1 MIRAAAARDT
11 PRPQAPGP
19 RLVVLALDSATS
31 RGSLALRRDGQALAS
46 AILPEG
52 GQGDA
57 LALHVEALLAGAG
70 IRMGELGLLAATI
83 GPGRFTGLRAGL
95 AFMRGLSLA
104 LGVPVAGVT
113 TLAAL
118 RAATACAPGE
128 VALACIDSRRAEF
141 FFQLGAQAA
150 PFACRAADLATRMPP
165 GARIVAVGERAE
177 EAATALGEAGFAARA
192 VPRLVD
198 AADVAALAEAMPR
211 PAHPPAPLYIHPPA
225 TTAPRAA
232 RRAAR

>member
-1 MIRAAAARDT
+1 MI
-11 PRPQAPGP
+11 
-19 RLVVLALDSATS
+19 VLALDSATS
-31 RGSLALRRDGQALAS
+31 RGSLALRRDGEVVAAT
-46 AILPEG
+46 ILPEG

-118 RAATACAPGE
+118 RAATACAAGE
-128 VALACIDSRRAEF
+128 VPLACVDSRRAEF
-141 FFQLGAQAA
+141 FFPLGAGGT
-150 PFACRAADLATRMPP
+150 PFACRAAELAARIAP
-165 GARIVAVGERAE
+165 GTRIVAVGERAE
-177 EAATALGEAGFAARA
+177 EAATALSGAGRAARA
-192 VPRLVD
+192 VPRLVE
-198 AADVAALAEAMPR
+198 AADVAAIAESMER
-211 PAHPPAPLYIHPPA
+211 PVGPPAPLYIHPPA
-225 TTAPRAA
+225 TTAPRAT

>member
-1 MIRAAAARDT
+1 LI
-11 PRPQAPGP
+11 
-19 RLVVLALDSATS
+19 VLALDSATS
-31 RGSLALRRDGQALAS
+31 RGSLALRRDGEAVAA

-70 IRMGELGLLAATI
+70 IRMRELGLLAATI

-104 LGVPVAGVT
+104 LGIPVAGVT

-118 RAATACAPGE
+118 RAGYACAPGE
-128 VALACIDSRRAEF
+128 APLACVDSRRAEF
-141 FFQLGAQAA
+141 FFQLGAGGA
-150 PFACRAADLATRMPP
+150 PFACRASDLP
-165 GARIVAVGERAE
+165 ARIAPGTRVVAVGERAE
-177 EAATALGEAGFAARA
+177 EAAAALAEAGRVARA

-198 AADVAALAEAMPR
+198 AADVAALAEAMPIPER
-211 PAHPPAPLYIHPPA
+211 PPAPLYIQPPA
-225 TTAPRAA
+225 TTAPRAT
-232 RRAAR
+232 RRAGR

>member
-1 MIRAAAARDT
+1 MII
-11 PRPQAPGP
+11 
-19 RLVVLALDSATS
+19 LALDSATS
-31 RGSLALRRDGQALAS
+31 RGSLALRRDGETIAS

-104 LGVPVAGVT
+104 LGIPVAGVT

-118 RAATACAPGE
+118 RAASACAPGE
-128 VALACIDSRRAEF
+128 TALATIDSRRAEF
-141 FFQLGAQAA
+141 FFQLGAEGA
-150 PFACRAADLATRMPP
+150 PFACRAGELAARIAPATRV
-165 GARIVAVGERAE
+165 VAVGERAG
-177 EAATALGEAGFAARA
+177 EAAAALAEAGREARA

-198 AADVAALAEAMPR
+198 AADVAAIAAGLPR
-211 PAHPPAPLYIHPPA
+211 PDGPPAPLYIHPPA
-225 TTAPRAA
+225 TTAPRATP
-232 RRAAR
+232 RAGR